1 MLFCICWVDAKCKSP
16 CFQKCKMWS
25 TLKIHDDFIRCP
37 RNLDSDRQ
45 PPPTAPMILIRLQNK
60 EQFLY
65 FFLSPSSSSISSLIF
80 LLHFEF
86 DFYVSAS
93 LRLSIPK
100 TIGRFVQ
107 APGCHFQCPMRFSLR
122 CTSNNHFQALDK
134 EPECPRDAVRPL
146 GACPPELAVSFSLQC
161 IFFRTVW

>member
-1 MLFCICWVDAKCKSP
+1 MPNVNPLAFKNVKCEALWKFMMISLDA
-16 CFQKCKMWS
+16 QGIWI
-25 TLKIHDDFIRCP
+25 LID
-37 RNLDSDRQ
+37 N